1 MVNRI
6 GCVKASH
13 TPTRKCNK
21 STLNGNSLTEAQSQ
35 SKNTCETLHGTNHRH
50 RDRRAGRCSGRCC
63 PETQLTEVSPL
74 GTAMKHSTRLK
85 RTQNGAAAFLT
96 TAHWGSRPQRTV
108 SEERSGSPGCHNVK
122 SIFSSIL
129 NCPCHCSLALMVQ
142 KRWLVRL
149 LGPPQTEAAS
159 HCTVRSLHLP
169 LLILKS
175 QFHPRM
181 FPMNSKNYVLCNFD
195 PRYTPFNIW

>member
-85 RTQNGAAAFLT
+85 RTQNGACGFPHHSPLGQQTSEDGLGGALRIT
-96 TAHWGSRPQRTV
+96 WV
-108 SEERSGSPGCHNVK
+108 SQC
-122 SIFSSIL
+122 
-129 NCPCHCSLALMVQ
+129 Q
-142 KRWLVRL
+142 KHF
-149 LGPPQTEAAS
+149 QQHS
-159 HCTVRSLHLP
+159 QLP
-169 LLILKS
+169 LSLFTCTDGAEAVAGATSGATTNRGGTTLYCAFFTPPTSDFKES
-175 QFHPRM
+175 VSP
-181 FPMNSKNYVLCNFD
+181 KNVPD
-195 PRYTPFNIW
+195 EQ

>member
-35 SKNTCETLHGTNHRH
+35 SKNTCETFHRTNHRH
-50 RDRRAGRCSGRCC
+50 QDRRAGRCSGRCC

-74 GTAMKHSTRLK
+74 GTAMKHSTRHK

-96 TAHWGSRPQRTV
+96 TAHWGSSPQRIV
-108 SEERSGSPGCHNVK
+108 SEERSGSITWVSQC
-122 SIFSSIL
+122 
-129 NCPCHCSLALMVQ
+129 Q
-142 KRWLVRL
+142 KHF
-149 LGPPQTEAAS
+149 QQHS
-159 HCTVRSLHLP
+159 QLP
-169 LLILKS
+169 LSLFTCTDGAEAVAGATSGATTNRGGTTLYCAFFTPPTSDFKES
-175 QFHPRM
+175 VSP
-181 FPMNSKNYVLCNFD
+181 KNVPD
-195 PRYTPFNIW
+195 EQ